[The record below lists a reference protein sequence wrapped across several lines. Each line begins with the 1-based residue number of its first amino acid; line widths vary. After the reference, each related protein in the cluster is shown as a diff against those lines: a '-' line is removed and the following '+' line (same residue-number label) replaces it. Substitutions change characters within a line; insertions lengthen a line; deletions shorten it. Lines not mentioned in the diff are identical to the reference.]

1 MRIAFLGLGIP
12 NLYENST
19 MYTELMLEFHKDGHE
34 VTLVGPAFEDDVK
47 GLQTEKGVQVLRV
60 PTLNL
65 FQVGKFEKGISNLL
79 LPYQYKKALKNSKI
93 DLKFDLIFMPTPPI
107 TLFDL
112 AVWFKKKYKSKIY
125 LILRDIFPQNAVDL
139 KMITQ
144 GGIIHRYFR
153 EKERKMYRL
162 SDTIGCMSQGN
173 IDYVRA
179 HNPSVS
185 KKKFHLLPNWDT
197 PLPLSQENEIVERKN
212 KMGLNGKFL
221 VVFGGNIGLPQKMEN
236 IADLAKSCLE
246 IENLLFLIVGDGYE
260 RDPFED
266 LVIANNLTN
275 VKIMDYM
282 EREEFFK
289 LMEVADVGLIS
300 LSEDFTIPNI
310 PSKAVIY
317 HNAKKP
323 ILASVDTQ
331 TDLPQ
336 ILEKSGSG
344 VFARA
349 GNTEE
354 LKSKLLYL
362 YNNPEVRKTMGNS
375 GYRYMY
381 ESLTVDK
388 AYSRAQ
394 IALKNLNE
402 KT

>member
-1 MRIAFLGLGIP
+1 
-12 NLYENST
+12 
-19 MYTELMLEFHKDGHE
+19 
-34 VTLVGPAFEDDVK
+34 
-47 GLQTEKGVQVLRV
+47 
-60 PTLNL
+60 
-65 FQVGKFEKGISNLL
+65 
-79 LPYQYKKALKNSKI
+79 
-93 DLKFDLIFMPTPPI
+93 
-107 TLFDL
+107 
-112 AVWFKKKYKSKIY
+112 
-125 LILRDIFPQNAVDL
+125 
-139 KMITQ
+139 
-144 GGIIHRYFR
+144 
-153 EKERKMYRL
+153 
-162 SDTIGCMSQGN
+162 
-173 IDYVRA
+173 
-179 HNPSVS
+179 
-185 KKKFHLLPNWDT
+185 
-197 PLPLSQENEIVERKN
+197 
-212 KMGLNGKFL
+212 MGFNGKFL

-266 LVIANNLTN
+266 LVIANNLNN

-344 VFARA
+344 VCARA

-354 LKSKLLYL
+354 LKTKLLYL
-362 YNNPEVRKTMGNS
+362 YNNPEVRKTMGNNGCTRV
-375 GYRYMY
+375 GYNY
-381 ESLTVDK
+381 
-388 AYSRAQ
+388 
-394 IALKNLNE
+394 
-402 KT
+402 KTAGNANKCTNKECSIFY

>member
-1 MRIAFLGLGIP
+1 MRVAFLGLGIP
-12 NLYENST
+12 NLNENST
-19 MYTELMLEFHKDGHE
+19 MYTELLMEFNKDGHE
-34 VTLVGPAFEDDVK
+34 VTIVGPAFEDDII
-47 GLQTEKGVQVLRV
+47 GLQIEKGIQVLRV
-60 PTLNL
+60 PTWHL
-65 FQVGKFEKGISNLL
+65 FHVGKFEKGVSNVL
-79 LPYQYKKALKNSKI
+79 LPYQYRKALKKSKI
-93 DLKFDLIFMPTPPI
+93 ELDFDLVIMPTPPI

-112 AVWFKKKYKSKIY
+112 AKWFKKKYKSKIY

-179 HNPSVS
+179 QNPSVS

-197 PLPLSQENEIVERKN
+197 PLPLSQDNEIVERKN
-212 KMGLNGKFL
+212 KMGFKGKFL

-266 LVIANNLTN
+266 LVITNNLTN

-289 LMEVADVGLIS
+289 LMEIADVGLIS

-310 PSKAVIY
+310 PSKAIIY

-323 ILASVDTQ
+323 ILASVDAN
-331 TDLPQ
+331 TDLPE
-336 ILEKSGSG
+336 ILDKTESGLW
-344 VFARA
+344 ALA
-349 GNTEE
+349 GNTND
-354 LKSKLLYL
+354 LKEKLLTL
-362 YNNPEVRKTMGNS
+362 IKNPKLASRLGNN
-375 GYRYMY
+375 GYHYMM
-381 ESLTVDK
+381 ENLLTNH
-388 AYSRAQ
+388 AYS
-394 IALKNLNE
+394 IVKNQLRHLNLE
-402 KT
+402 